1 MQGLR
6 MDRLYAFLEDVR
18 QRGYARENFLG
29 FLNVIIG
36 RRIERPIGTIV
47 STGLTW
53 RTLARVLKKLRWD
66 TGAVRE
72 LGIEP
77 KTLPPRDRIRF
88 WYAAISLAQVDSEKA
103 DKAGDRLA
111 RSLEANQYVIS
122 PGPD

>member
-1 MQGLR
+1 
-6 MDRLYAFLEDVR
+6 MDRLNAFLEDVR

-36 RRIERPIGTIV
+36 RRIERPKGTVI

-53 RTLARVLKKLRWD
+53 RMLAQMLKKLRWD

-77 KTLPPRDRIRF
+77 KSLPPRDRVRF
-88 WYAAISLAQVDSEKA
+88 WYVAISLAKVDSERA

-111 RSLEANQYVIS
+111 QSLQANQYVIS
-122 PGPD
+122 PGPE